1 MCTAV
6 KPDFDGLVDLMFPFA
21 YHAVS
26 GYVQSDPGDWQVLVA
41 SEARIGGVP
50 PDVPRD
56 TLLNVEPI
64 SLAAGQAVTVVLLD
78 KTGGGI
84 DTVLTRNR

>member
-1 MCTAV
+1 M
-6 KPDFDGLVDLMFPFA
+6 
-21 YHAVS
+21 S

-84 DTVLTRNR
+84 DTVLTRSR